1 MCLDVDSAIQGHCA
15 RPDLR
20 PGRGAQEARHR
31 TWLCAR
37 VARAG
42 WERRGPAGGTLQLVR
57 SPPGAISA
65 WRAQGQKL
73 ARGEGRLRAWR
84 LQVPDAPEN
93 IAYQLHIDRLRM
105 MLNKYRA
112 NLERWSGP
120 A

>member
-1 MCLDVDSAIQGHCA
+1 MHSEQNILSSRRAHWRNHYRREVQRVTDE
-15 RPDLR
+15 LR
-20 PGRGAQEARHR
+20 TA
-31 TWLCAR
+31 
-37 VARAG
+37 
-42 WERRGPAGGTLQLVR
+42 
-57 SPPGAISA
+57 
-65 WRAQGQKL
+65 
-73 ARGEGRLRAWR
+73 EGRLRAWR